1 MEFEKSKQNRIA
13 DPNKRSQTLNERIDR
28 HEQKLKAQ
36 MDKALARTPEER
48 AQART
53 QDQTREDKTKDM
65 NLRRQAMVNFT
76 MQPPPKREKPRQ
88 QEQQKKPGG
97 SDLGMLLD
105 AMSPLPDLE
114 KSKEAKK
121 KRDQVFETRE
131 PEDRNNQWT
140 NKTHWW
146 DQKR

>member
-36 MDKALARTPEER
+36 MDKALGRKPQEA
-48 AQART
+48 
-53 QDQTREDKTKDM
+53 DQNKTRDDKTKDM
-65 NLRRQAMVNFT
+65 KLRRQAMVNFT

-88 QEQQKKPGG
+88 QEQQRKPGG

-121 KRDQVFETRE
+121 KRDQVFETRA

-140 NKTHWW
+140 NKTNWW